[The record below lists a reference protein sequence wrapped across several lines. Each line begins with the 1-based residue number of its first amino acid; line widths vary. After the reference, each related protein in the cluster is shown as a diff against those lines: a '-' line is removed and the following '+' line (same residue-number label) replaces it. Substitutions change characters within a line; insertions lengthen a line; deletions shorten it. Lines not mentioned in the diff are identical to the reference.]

1 MRYVILVTT
10 AFGTLFLAGVGG
22 IPLWMGLRFIWRGLA
37 SDGWPTAPGV
47 VLKSAVSET
56 EASQKSGAYTLGAY
70 TFYVPELSFG
80 YQVKGRDYTTKN
92 LQFGRAE
99 GSGDASE
106 AAVLM
111 LRYPVGAKVP
121 VRYDPSDPS
130 LAVVRSGVS
139 SVVVWYLMAGL
150 TFILFGV
157 LVLLAYIGSEWELF
171 AFRRVMGL
179 MWLIFVFF
187 GVAML
192 TPGLLSLWRAK
203 ASENWPTVNG
213 AIVFAQEEKTLRAV
227 PDGEGEAIGTTTR
240 GVPLAYEYEVNG
252 ERHYSNVRHFGQF
265 AGSSGDWADK
275 ILQRYPTGKQVP
287 VTYCATDPDVAAL
300 ESGINREAW
309 FLPGGGAAFLLF
321 GLWALYMSLRH

>member
-1 MRYVILVTT
+1 MRYVILATT
-10 AFGTLFLAGVGG
+10 SFATLFLVGVGG
-22 IPLWMGLRFIWRGLA
+22 IPLWMGLRFVWRGL
-37 SDGWPTAPGV
+37 SSIRWPTTPGV

-56 EASQKSGAYTLGAY
+56 EASQKSGTYTLGAY

-80 YQVKGRDYTTKN
+80 YRVKDRDYTTKN

-121 VRYDPSDPS
+121 VRYHPSDPS
-130 LAVVRSGVS
+130 LAVVRSGVN
-139 SVVVWYLMAGL
+139 SVVVWYLIAGL
-150 TFILFGV
+150 VFILFGV
-157 LVLLAYIGSEWELF
+157 VVLLAYIGSEWELF
-171 AFRRVMGL
+171 EFSRVMGL
-179 MWLIFVFF
+179 MWLIFIFF

-213 AIVFAQEEKTLRAV
+213 VIVFSEQQATNRTV
-227 PDGEGEAIGTTTR
+227 TDSDGDAHAATTR

-252 ERHYSNVRHFGQF
+252 EKHYSNVRHFGQF
-265 AGSSGDWADK
+265 ASSSGNWADK
-275 ILQRYPTGKQVP
+275 ILKRYPTGTQVP
-287 VTYCATDPDVAAL
+287 VTYCPTDPDVAAL

-321 GLWALYMSLRH
+321 GLAALFLSLRH

>member
-1 MRYVILVTT
+1 MRYVILATT
-10 AFGTLFLAGVGG
+10 SFGTLFLVGVGG
-22 IPLWMGLRFIWRGLA
+22 IPLWMGLRFIWRGLSSA
-37 SDGWPTAPGV
+37 GWPTVPGV
-47 VLKSAVSET
+47 VLKSTVSQT
-56 EASQKSGAYTLGAY
+56 EASQKSGTYTLGAY

-80 YQVKGRDYTTKN
+80 YRVKDRDYTTKN

-121 VRYDPSDPS
+121 VRYHPSDPS
-130 LAVVRSGVS
+130 LAVVRSGVN

-150 TFILFGV
+150 VFILFGV
-157 LVLLAYIGSEWELF
+157 VVLLAYIGSEWELF
-171 AFRRVMGL
+171 SFSRVMGL
-179 MWLIFVFF
+179 MWFIFIFF

-213 AIVFAQEEKTLRAV
+213 TIVFAQEEKTLGAV
-227 PDGEGEAIGTTTR
+227 PDGEGEAIGITTR

-252 ERHYSNVRHFGQF
+252 EKHFSNVRHFGQF
-265 AGSSGDWADK
+265 AKSSGNWADQ
-275 ILQRYPTGKQVP
+275 ILKRYPAGAQVP
-287 VTYCATDPDVAAL
+287 VTYCPTDPDLAAL

-309 FLPGGGAAFLLF
+309 YLPGGGAAFLLF
-321 GLWALYMSLRH
+321 GLWALYMTLRH

>member
-1 MRYVILVTT
+1 VRYVILATT
-10 AFGTLFLAGVGG
+10 SFGTLFLVGVGG
-22 IPLWMGLRFIWRGLA
+22 IPLWMGLHFIWRGLA
-37 SDGWPTAPGV
+37 STRWPTAPGV
-47 VLKSAVSET
+47 VLKSTVSQT
-56 EASQKSGAYTLGAY
+56 EASQKSGTYTLGAY

-80 YQVKGRDYTTKN
+80 YRVKDRDYTTKN

-121 VRYDPSDPS
+121 VRYHPSDPS
-130 LAVVRSGVS
+130 LAVVRSGVN

-150 TFILFGV
+150 VFILFGV

-171 AFRRVMGL
+171 AFSRVMGL
-179 MWLIFVFF
+179 MWLIFIFF

-213 AIVFAQEEKTLRAV
+213 VIVFSEQEATNRTV
-227 PDGEGEAIGTTTR
+227 SDSEGDAYATTTR
-240 GVPLAYEYEVNG
+240 GVPLAYEYEVNA
-252 ERHYSNVRHFGQF
+252 EKHFSNVRHFGQF
-265 AGSSGDWADK
+265 VSSSGNWADA
-275 ILQRYPTGKQVP
+275 ILKRYPAGTKVP
-287 VTYCATDPDVAAL
+287 VTYCPTDPDVAAL

-309 FLPGGGAAFLLF
+309 YLPGGGAAFLLF
-321 GLWALYMSLRH
+321 GVLALYMSLRH

>member
-1 MRYVILVTT
+1 MKYVILATT
-10 AFGTLFLAGVGG
+10 SFGTLFLVGVGG

-37 SDGWPTAPGV
+37 SARWPTTSGV
-47 VLKSAVSET
+47 VLKSTVSET
-56 EASQKSGAYTLGAY
+56 EASQKSGTYTLGAY

-121 VRYDPSDPS
+121 VRYHPSDPS
-130 LAVVRSGVS
+130 LAVVKTGVN
-139 SVVVWYLMAGL
+139 SVVVWYLIAGL

-157 LVLLAYIGSEWELF
+157 VVLLAYLSMEWELF
-171 AFRRVMGL
+171 AFKRVMGL
-179 MWLIFVFF
+179 MWLIFIFF

-203 ASENWPTVNG
+203 ASENWPTVYG
-213 AIVFAQEEKTLRAV
+213 AIVFSGQDAT
-227 PDGEGEAIGTTTR
+227 DR

-252 ERHYSNVRHFGQF
+252 EKHFSNVRHFGQF
-265 AGSSGDWADK
+265 AESKANWADA
-275 ILQRYPTGKQVP
+275 ILKRYPTGTQVP
-287 VTYCATDPDVAAL
+287 VTYCPSDPDLAAL
-300 ESGINREAW
+300 ESGINPEAW
-309 FLPGGGAAFLLF
+309 YLPGGGAAFLLF
-321 GLWALYMSLRH
+321 GLAALYMFLRH